1 MRQTAWK
8 WNLNDRYQ
16 TLLSEIDQEDLAGAI
31 QKIENF
37 IEMYPKHGQ
46 AHNDLGVLYYK
57 NESKTKVLACYLK
70 AVELEPENVTFR
82 KNLADFLYVEEG
94 RVEEALENYVEV
106 LRIKPDDV
114 ETLLITGHICTA
126 IERFEDAMSFYH
138 KVLDIEPTEP

>member
-1 MRQTAWK
+1 M
-8 WNLNDRYQ
+8 
-16 TLLSEIDQEDLAGAI
+16 
-31 QKIENF
+31 
-37 IEMYPKHGQ
+37 
-46 AHNDLGVLYYK
+46 
-57 NESKTKVLACYLK
+57 LACYLK

-138 KVLDIEPTEP
+138 KVLDIEPQNLDARQNLEALEKRQDFNAQSGGNGRRKKK